1 MRYSACRSACTPFAC
16 GKRDGYEKVTI
27 IALVACSADRYTA
40 GERICRGTAGEK
52 AGGEHTHN
60 YDVVVTA
67 STCSEQGYTTY
78 SCACGDSYMGDYTDA
93 AHTYLNNICTDCGVV
108 LAGCIWQIVE
118 GEDRAGAYA
127 DLQAAVDA
135 CENGHTVRLTADC
148 AAEAGASIE
157 KDITIDGGNHLVSE
171 VVTLVLVK

>member
-1 MRYSACRSACTPFAC
+1 MKKSLSLLWLLVLLIGILPLNVFAA
-16 GKRDGYEKVTI
+16 E
-27 IALVACSADRYTA
+27 
-40 GERICRGTAGEK
+40 TAGEK
-52 AGGEHTHN
+52 AGEEHTHN
-60 YDVVVTA
+60 CDVVVTA

-93 AHTYLNNICTDCGVV
+93 AHTYVNNTCTDCGVV
-108 LAGCIWQIVE
+108 LAGCIWQIVD

-135 CENGHTVRLTADC
+135 CENGDTVRLTADC

-157 KDITIDGGNHLVSE
+157 KDITSDGGNHLVSE